1 MSIKT
6 EGIKYAGSKR
16 LILPKI
22 INAISSLGAKTVLD
36 GFSGTTRVSQYLKAN
51 GYTVISNDIADWS
64 KVFGECYLLNTKPA
78 SYYQPMIDHLNS
90 LKGIS
95 GWFTENYGGK
105 DYDGSAIQPD
115 GTKRIWQIHNTMKLD
130 AIRDEIDKL
139 TGDPIERS
147 VLITSLILAMD
158 KVDSSVGH
166 QVSYLKN
173 WATRSY
179 NLMKMEVPQL
189 LIDNKPHKV
198 YQGDIFDTLESL
210 DEVDVAYFDPPYGSS
225 NDLMPSSR
233 VRYAS
238 YYHIWK
244 TICLND
250 KPKLVG
256 VANRREDVGDKVSG
270 SVFEEYRKN
279 DKGEFIAVE
288 AIRELIETTNAKTI
302 ILSYNNNGR
311 ATSIALN
318 KILSSLNLKS
328 KLIEFDH
335 KTNIMATM
343 KWTNEWVN
351 ESVQA
356 SNKEYLF
363 VIEKKPSEV
372 FDSIESVQDR
382 LFESVGENAL
392 TGLLEAI

>member
-1 MSIKT
+1 
-6 EGIKYAGSKR
+6 
-16 LILPKI
+16 
-22 INAISSLGAKTVLD
+22 
-36 GFSGTTRVSQYLKAN
+36 
-51 GYTVISNDIADWS
+51 
-64 KVFGECYLLNTKPA
+64 
-78 SYYQPMIDHLNS
+78 
-90 LKGIS
+90 
-95 GWFTENYGGK
+95 
-105 DYDGSAIQPD
+105 
-115 GTKRIWQIHNTMKLD
+115 
-130 AIRDEIDKL
+130 
-139 TGDPIERS
+139 
-147 VLITSLILAMD
+147 
-158 KVDSSVGH
+158 
-166 QVSYLKN
+166 
-173 WATRSY
+173 
-179 NLMKMEVPQL
+179 MKMEVPQL

>member
-1 MSIKT
+1 MDIQT

-16 LILPKI
+16 LVLPKI
-22 INAISSLGAKTVLD
+22 IRAMSGLGATTVLD

-51 GYTVISNDIADWS
+51 GYTVIANDIADWS

-78 SYYQPMIDHLNS
+78 SYYQPMINHLNA
-90 LKGIS
+90 LKGVS
-95 GWFTENYGGK
+95 GWFTEHYGGK
-105 DYDGSAIQPD
+105 DYDGSAIQPN
-115 GTKRIWQIHNTMKLD
+115 GTKRIWQVHNTKKLD
-130 AIRDEIDKL
+130 AIRAEIDNL
-139 TGDPIERS
+139 TDDPIERS
-147 VLITSLILAMD
+147 VLLTSLILAMD

-173 WATRSY
+173 WSTRSY
-179 NLMKMEVPQL
+179 NLMKMEVPRL
-189 LIDNKPHKV
+189 LIDDKPHKV
-198 YQGDIFDTLESL
+198 YQGDIFAALENIE
-210 DEVDVAYFDPPYGSS
+210 EVDVAYFDPPYGSS

-250 KPKLVG
+250 KPKLIG
-256 VANRREDVGDKVSG
+256 VASRREDVGDRVSG
-270 SVFEEYRKN
+270 SVFEEYRK
-279 DKGEFIAVE
+279 DKNGEFIAVK
-288 AIRELIETTNAKTI
+288 AIRDLIQSTRAKTI

-311 ATSIALN
+311 ATSVALD
-318 KILSSLNLKS
+318 KILQSLHLQS

-351 ESVQA
+351 NGVQA
-356 SNKEYLF
+356 NNKEYLF
-363 VIEKKPSEV
+363 VIQKKPSRA
-372 FDSIESVQDR
+372 FDSLKTQGT
-382 LFESVGENAL
+382 LFDMSDGVDFRNVLNTA
-392 TGLLEAI
+392 